1 MLATWGSSIDNQE
14 RTRRLIDLFLVSV
27 LLDAGAG
34 TRWSY
39 KSKESGKVYRRSEG
53 LAIAS
58 LEMFKAGYFSS
69 DESKPCQ
76 VDCVGLKSLSLQQM
90 ARGLQVSEN
99 NPIMGLEGRAGLL
112 CRLGDALKNKGL
124 FGADGRPGNMLGR
137 RAATNFPH
145 KRLKVSTD
153 YLLSHPTTQ
162 ASSVPIMT
170 IPTLWTVLVNGLASI
185 WPTTRT
191 QVDGVSLGDAWPCA
205 SMPAS
210 PPAQPWE
217 NIIPFHKLTQWLCY
231 SLMTPMTKLLQ
242 IRFAGT
248 DLLTGLPEYR
258 NGGLFVD
265 TGFLTLKEKDRQR
278 GIDAYMK
285 NARVKGQPN
294 MEVVPLFTTDDD
306 VIVEWRAVTVGL
318 LDDLLPE
325 VNRNLG
331 LQGADKL
338 SLAQMLEAGS
348 WKVRMPAPI
357 AALHLLTL
365 PGRAGTGRGLETE
378 YKRTTDHDSVGRDGV
393 LNLLVMQWRVAPFLF
408 GTKVGS
414 LVGWTRR

>member
-1 MLATWGSSIDNQE
+1 MDQLLAAWGSSVDNQE

-34 TRWSY
+34 TRWTY
-39 KSKESGKVYRRSEG
+39 KSKESGKIYRRSEG

-69 DESKPCQ
+69 SEANPCQ
-76 VDCVGLKSLSLQQM
+76 VDCVGLERLTMEQLAK
-90 ARGLQVSEN
+90 GLQVSET
-99 NPIMGLEGRAGLL
+99 NPIMGLEGRAGVIN
-112 CRLGDALKNKGL
+112 RLGDALRNKSL
-124 FGADGRPGNMLGR
+124 FGTEGRPGNMLG
-137 RAATNFPH
+137 T
-145 KRLKVSTD
+145 RLVQKLHGRKTKASTD
-153 YLLSHPTTQ
+153 YLLSHPSTQ
-162 ASSVPIMT
+162 ASSVPIIT
-170 IPTLWTVLVNGLASI
+170 IPTLWTVLINGLASI
-185 WPTTRT
+185 WPSSRA
-191 QVDGVSLGDAWPCA
+191 QIDGVSLGDAWPCS

-217 NIIPFHKLTQWLCY
+217 SIVPFHKLTQWLCY

-265 TGFLTLKEKDRQR
+265 TGFLTLKEKDKQR
-278 GIDAYMK
+278 GIAAYMR
-285 NARVKGQPN
+285 NAMVKGQPN
-294 MEVVPLFTTDDD
+294 MEVVPLFTADDD

-325 VNRNLG
+325 VNRQLG

-348 WKVRMPAPI
+348 WKV
-357 AALHLLTL
+357 
-365 PGRAGTGRGLETE
+365 
-378 YKRTTDHDSVGRDGV
+378 
-393 LNLLVMQWRVAPFLF
+393 
-408 GTKVGS
+408 
-414 LVGWTRR
+414 